1 MARVERSE
9 TAGRGSAVMTRD
21 ASETR
26 SGIPRRSIA
35 PRIAVGTAGSGRT
48 TNGRETGHARQA
60 RRRDAT
66 NSSRG
71 AMRGRF
77 GEARRATA
85 RQGARREETDPEGV
99 LVYAERVGLT
109 APRPCRREAR
119 RAKPDACWKARH
131 TRTAYGC
138 RAKPDACW
146 KARRKSLWLWRK
158 SLWSFRAP
166 GGARFSSTC
175 PSRRPI
181 PITGS
186 RPSPSR
192 SRSWSDEKWLSAC
205 RVAVRQGPTSCR
217 PLPITPPTLA
227 DGLMHN

>member
-9 TAGRGSAVMTRD
+9 TAGRGSAVVTRD

-35 PRIAVGTAGSGRT
+35 PRIAVTTAGSGRT

-109 APRPCRREAR
+109 APRHCRAVAR
-119 RAKPDACWKARH
+119 
-131 TRTAYGC
+131 

-146 KARRKSLWLWRK
+146 KARRKSLWLRREARRHDPQRRRNRRRTARLSGRGWFRWPQL
-158 SLWSFRAP
+158 SVPVPSGVREHVQRDVNGGQSSFA
-166 GGARFSSTC
+166 
-175 PSRRPI
+175 PSRV
-181 PITGS
+181 
-186 RPSPSR
+186 PSQECAR
-192 SRSWSDEKWLSAC
+192 TL
-205 RVAVRQGPTSCR
+205 
-217 PLPITPPTLA
+217 PLELRRA
-227 DGLMHN
+227 ARR

>member
-9 TAGRGSAVMTRD
+9 TAGRGSAVVTRG

-35 PRIAVGTAGSGRT
+35 PRIAVTTAGSGRT

-146 KARRKSLWLWRK
+146 KARRKSQWG
-158 SLWSFRAP
+158 RAKESV
-166 GGARFSSTC
+166 G
-175 PSRRPI
+175 PSRRSA
-181 PITGS
+181 GA
-186 RPSPSR
+186 
-192 SRSWSDEKWLSAC
+192 DVLS
-205 RVAVRQGPTSCR
+205 
-217 PLPITPPTLA
+217 TPA
-227 DGLMHN
+227 DYPANVG